1 MSRPAR
7 ARGSSLIW
15 NRTTSNSETL
25 DIILLSAHAFAIGMN
40 TAPRIKFLTVC
51 LSFVLSSRI
60 FAAESD
66 TFSSSQST
74 NTAANTLNA
83 YLQIQEQLH
92 ETQLAI
98 ASNRQETAVAL
109 AQNADAMTARIQLLE
124 QTIAGQRA
132 NDVESARKTQ
142 QMTLALAG
150 VGMLGLAVM
159 LLIVYFQLRTATR
172 LVELAVSSPALN
184 FSNGHALPAVET
196 VGELPASTRAA
207 IEFTNVKL
215 LGAVER
221 LEKRILEME
230 QSARAPLNE
239 TASATAQEQNVAHT
253 ISNNGNQRVADLM
266 NEGQLF
272 LDANEPEKALKI
284 FDEALAI
291 EPKHVETLIKKGSAL
306 EKMNRIDEA
315 VACYDRAIE
324 ADASTT
330 IAYLHKGGLF
340 NRMARYDEA
349 LLCYEKALKN
359 SAGEKVA
366 S

>member
-1 MSRPAR
+1 
-7 ARGSSLIW
+7 
-15 NRTTSNSETL
+15 
-25 DIILLSAHAFAIGMN
+25 MN
-40 TAPRIKFLTVC
+40 TAPRIKFLMVC

-60 FAAESD
+60 FAAESNPV
-66 TFSSSQST
+66 SSSPST
-74 NTAANTLNA
+74 NVAEANTLNA

-98 ASNRQETAVAL
+98 ASNRQETAAAL
-109 AQNADAMTARIQLLE
+109 EQNADAMTARIQLLE

-132 NDVESARKTQ
+132 SDVEAARKTQ

-150 VGMLGLAVM
+150 IGMLGLAVM

-184 FSNGHALPAVET
+184 FSNGRAMPVVEA
-196 VGELPASTRAA
+196 VGELPASARAV
-207 IEFTNVKL
+207 IEFTNAKL

-230 QSARAPLNE
+230 QITRAPLNE

-272 LDANEPEKALKI
+272 LDANEPEKALKN
-284 FDEALAI
+284 FDEVLAI
-291 EPKHVETLIKKGSAL
+291 EPKHVEALVKKGSVL
-306 EKMNRIDEA
+306 EKLDRVDEA

-349 LLCYEKALKN
+349 LSCYEKALKN
-359 SAGEKVA
+359 SAREKVA
-366 S
+366 A

>member
-1 MSRPAR
+1 MFGNKSVGR
-7 ARGSSLIW
+7 A
-15 NRTTSNSETL
+15 L
-25 DIILLSAHAFAIGMN
+25 DFNLPTAHAFAIGMN
-40 TAPRIKFLTVC
+40 TASRIKILIVC
-51 LSFVLSSRI
+51 LCFVLSSRI
-60 FAAESD
+60 FAAESNP
-66 TFSSSQST
+66 FSSSQST
-74 NTAANTLNA
+74 NAAEANTLNA

-98 ASNRQETAVAL
+98 ASNRQETAAAL

-132 NDVESARKTQ
+132 SDVESARKTQ

-159 LLIVYFQLRTATR
+159 LLIVYFQLRAATR

-184 FSNGHALPAVET
+184 FSNGRAMPVVEP
-196 VGELPASTRAA
+196 VGELPASARAA
-207 IEFTNVKL
+207 IEFTNAKL

-230 QSARAPLNE
+230 QTTRAPLNE
-239 TASATAQEQNVAHT
+239 TASATAQEENVAHT

-272 LDANEPEKALKI
+272 VDANEPGKALKN

-291 EPKHVETLIKKGSAL
+291 EPKHVEALVKKGSVL
-306 EKMNRIDEA
+306 EKLDRVDEA

-349 LLCYEKALKN
+349 LSCYEKALKN
-359 SAGEKVA
+359 SAREKVA
-366 S
+366 A